1 MNPQFFR
8 SFPLIHPATLH
19 PLPQR
24 RGSRAS
30 LRRSSDVCRHERKSK
45 QLPYESQDRTGKKV
59 SQSPTARVLQNCPTS
74 RMPARVSVKALR
86 LLKENIH
93 TLLHRRNENQVTLA
107 RWVGHSK
114 SWMNKFLNDQTDRTE
129 LQLHDLDRIADF
141 FGIEAYQLF
150 MPGISHLTERRKDV
164 ERRAGGDRRLGHQGR
179 HLATLRSELNKLPSL
194 ASAHA
199 PTKVPSTPSSAL
211 PEQVRRILADADEAI
226 HAFYI
231 GQQTAIPGD
240 GVAKRASGDRRAR
253 RPHARPA
260 K

>member
-1 MNPQFFR
+1 MNPELFR
-8 SFPLIHPATLH
+8 GFPLIHPAPLH

-24 RGSRAS
+24 RGARAS
-30 LRRSSDVCRHERKSK
+30 LRRSSDVRSHERESK
-45 QLPYESQDRTGKKV
+45 ELPYESQDRTVKKV
-59 SQSPTARVLQNCPTS
+59 SQSSTAHVPHSPPS
-74 RMPARVSVKALR
+74 RMSADRSGVKSLR
-86 LLKENIH
+86 LLKENIQ
-93 TLLHRRNENQVTLA
+93 TLLHRRNESQVTLA
-107 RWVGHSK
+107 RWVGHTK
-114 SWMNKFLNDQTDRTE
+114 SWMNKFLNDRTDRTE